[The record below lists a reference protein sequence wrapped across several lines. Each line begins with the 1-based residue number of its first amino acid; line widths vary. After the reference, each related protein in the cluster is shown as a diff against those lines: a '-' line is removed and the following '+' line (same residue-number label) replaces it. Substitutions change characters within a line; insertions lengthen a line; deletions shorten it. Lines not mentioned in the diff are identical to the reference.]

1 MIHCDDC
8 DGVHVK
14 WHAKH
19 QQIEPPPP
27 HALFNHGGR
36 HHPMTPLVPPTGA
49 EANNNQPIPL
59 GIVSARGVSADTI
72 FRFPC
77 RAVSESC

>member
-1 MIHCDDC
+1 MIH
-8 DGVHVK
+8 GVPLK

-19 QQIEPPPP
+19 QQIEPP
-27 HALFNHGGR
+27 HALFNHGGH